1 MTDKETIENL
11 ETQIKLMEETLD
23 IIQKSPGNHKAT
35 KNHAKLILRQSRFER
50 FLSNEHPDIYKQA
63 QDFLNEFEEK

>member
-1 MTDKETIENL
+1 MTDKETIQNL
-11 ETQIKLMEETLD
+11 EDQIKLMEETLE
-23 IIQKSPGNHKAT
+23 IIIKAPANHKAT

-63 QDFLNEFEEK
+63 QEFLNEFEEK